1 MDEIQGEI
9 LELEIK
15 KIIQECTTRSAK
27 KIFKDAASMLC
38 DSESFRPDTL
48 YQISCP
54 SSETRNLAL
63 LRDILDGVL
72 LKSETSENL

>member
-1 MDEIQGEI
+1 
-9 LELEIK
+9 
-15 KIIQECTTRSAK
+15 
-27 KIFKDAASMLC
+27 MLC